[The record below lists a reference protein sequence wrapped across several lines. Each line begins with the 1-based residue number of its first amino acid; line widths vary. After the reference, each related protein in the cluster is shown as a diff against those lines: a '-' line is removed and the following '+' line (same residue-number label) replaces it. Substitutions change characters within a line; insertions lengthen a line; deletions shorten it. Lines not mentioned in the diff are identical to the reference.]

1 MPAAHGR
8 EPASTRPD
16 RRRRAERRTHV
27 LYTDWRWAWRGHRSA
42 ARRTSELAEAGVDLY
57 EPGLFALAIG
67 LLLLSAADALFT
79 LQLLSTGAAREVN
92 PLMRSLIRYDVQLFV
107 NLKLALTA
115 GGIVFMVPCADL
127 RVLRIVRVRQIL
139 QCLFAIYLALVTY
152 EILSLLA
159 LVA

>member
-1 MPAAHGR
+1 M
-8 EPASTRPD
+8 
-16 RRRRAERRTHV
+16 
-27 LYTDWRWAWRGHRSA
+27 
-42 ARRTSELAEAGVDLY
+42 AEAGVDLY